1 MSQKISFLKLEG
13 ALCEIS
19 VMKKFRELIEMG
31 SIESTKNYIDA
42 NEIDASVVYQ
52 LVR

>member
-1 MSQKISFLKLEG
+1 
-13 ALCEIS
+13 
-19 VMKKFRELIEMG
+19 MKKFREHIEMG

-52 LVR
+52 LVRQYSALNGFHSKQLWLQ